1 MKDARYFKV
10 LKMKNLKKLT
20 KLTLQLPYMA
30 FSDYTQHNSVV
41 ITSTELYKCLEKLY
55 SISKEVKCSTASVKF
70 L

>member
-10 LKMKNLKKLT
+10 LKMKKLT